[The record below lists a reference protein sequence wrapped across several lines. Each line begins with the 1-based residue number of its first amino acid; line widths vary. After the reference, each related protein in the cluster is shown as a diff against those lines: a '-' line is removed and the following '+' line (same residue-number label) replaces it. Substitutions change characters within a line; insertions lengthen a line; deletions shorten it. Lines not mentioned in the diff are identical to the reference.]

1 MDERLLIPTKITIPH
16 RSSEVLRRQRLLDF
30 IHEHLDRKLIIVSAP
45 AGYGKTTLLVDFS
58 TDTEIPVCWY
68 TLDEGDRDLGVFLA
82 YLTASL
88 RRRFPDFGHQ
98 THQLLEQGTIT
109 PRRAAGAVVA
119 DIVESIPDYFAC
131 VLDDWHLVNDSP
143 EIVQFLD
150 RLLHY
155 LPEQA
160 HLIVAGRS
168 LPRASLIRLA
178 ARREVAGLGPNDLR
192 FTAEEV
198 QHLLATYYRIQVSLE
213 QAAQLAEESEGW
225 ITGIL
230 LTTHTMWQG
239 LLASLLQGRS
249 ASVPLY
255 EYLAGEVY
263 AQQSPEMRDFLL
275 ASAVPRQVTAALCDH
290 LRQAEDSQEWL
301 DRVEGRNL
309 FLTRIEAEGE
319 VWYRYHNLFQSFLRN
334 RFQQESPTRFREMHR
349 RAGEWFEEQNHPEEA
364 VEHYLAA
371 TAYDEAIRV
380 IEACVQDF
388 FTAGRTGTIL
398 AWAEALPQAVRK
410 KAPELLL
417 YQAKVL
423 SDRGRADEALTVLE
437 RAEIAFKARNSPLGQ
452 ARVLLQRGWA
462 LLLRNRYGE
471 AVESGKQ
478 AYETLITLGE
488 ADTPLTADALRLIG
502 FGRSYQGEFQEGE
515 QYLTQALQLYE
526 RIGEAIPFNLAR
538 VLQDLAYTL
547 LRQGRLPEAATYQER
562 ALALWREIG
571 SPGPLAWNLNNTG
584 YNRYLTG
591 DYQDAL
597 ALYQEA
603 LPRAEEAEDRYIQV
617 VLLAG
622 IGDVQRDT
630 GQFDAAL
637 EAYRR
642 AEEMA
647 RQGGNVA
654 LIAYLLDAQGHL
666 HRLRGDLNQAQVALS
681 QAEALA
687 REHGLQHQALLSAA
701 ALALVRIEAEQ
712 AQEVTPLLHARDALQ
727 EANARLELVRVLFWL
742 AQAAFRR
749 EERTVARSS
758 LQQLLRLSREVGA
771 VPFSPAEGRH
781 ALALLRWAKR
791 EELPEEEARY
801 LVTWLERIQE
811 RPSRAAAPTS
821 EKRPRLEIYGFGPG
835 RVLRDGELIPIAAWG
850 AAIARELFF
859 FILDQAPLR
868 KEQIGVVFW
877 PGLPPGRMT
886 SAFHATKYKARR
898 ALGVEFV
905 VYEEGLYHVHLEAD
919 WWYDVAEF
927 ERLVRTARRLP
938 LEDPEGLEAR
948 RRAIAL
954 YQGDYLEDVYADWAA
969 QRRRALQEE
978 FLEVLAGLARHMLEA
993 QEPEEALRLYRRGL
1007 RMDPYR
1013 EDFHRGVMR
1022 ALIALGRRAEA
1033 LAHFDALTRQLDRE
1047 LHTTPDPETVALG
1060 ERLRSHPRLQP

>member
-1 MDERLLIPTKITIPH
+1 VDERFLIPTKITIPH
-16 RSSEVLRRQRLLDF
+16 RSSEVLRRQRLVDF

-68 TLDEGDRDLGVFLA
+68 TLDEGDRDLTVFLA
-82 YLTASL
+82 YFTASL
-88 RRRFPDFGHQ
+88 RRRFPSFGRQ
-98 THQLLEQGTIT
+98 TRQLLEQGTIT
-109 PRRAAGAVVA
+109 PRGAAGAVVA

-131 VLDDWHLVNDSP
+131 ILDDWHLVNDSP

-198 QHLLATYYRIQVSLE
+198 QDLLATYYRIRVSLE

-263 AQQSPEMRDFLL
+263 TQQLPEMRDFLL

-290 LRQAEDSQEWL
+290 LRQAEDSQQWL
-301 DRVEGRNL
+301 DLVEGRNL

-349 RAGEWFEEQNHPEEA
+349 RAGEWFEGQGHPEEA

-371 TAYDEAIRV
+371 AAYEEAVRV

-398 AWAEALPQAVRK
+398 AWAEALPPAVRE

-417 YQAKVL
+417 YQAQVL
-423 SDRGRADEALTVLE
+423 GDRGRPREALAVLK
-437 RAEIAFKARNSPLGQ
+437 AAQSAFQARKDPVGQ
-452 ARVLLQRGWA
+452 VRVLLPRGWA
-462 LLLRNRYGE
+462 LLTLNHHRE
-471 AVESGKQ
+471 AVESGER
-478 AYETLITLGE
+478 AYEMLVALGKGE
-488 ADTPLTADALRLIG
+488 TPLAAEALRLLG
-502 FGRSYQGEFQEGE
+502 FGWSSQGEFKKGE

-526 RIGEAIPFNLAR
+526 RIGEAIPFNRAR

-547 LRQGRLPEAATYQER
+547 LRQGRLSEATAYQER

-571 SPGPLAWNLNNTG
+571 SPGPLALNLNNAG

-591 DYQDAL
+591 DYQGAL

-603 LPRAEEAEDRYIQV
+603 LPRAEEAEDLYAQAL
-617 VLLAG
+617 VLTG
-622 IGDVQRDT
+622 IGDARRDT
-630 GQFDAAL
+630 GQFGPAL

-642 AEEMA
+642 AEKIA
-647 RQGGNVA
+647 REGGNVS
-654 LIAYLLDAQGHL
+654 LLAYIFDAQGHL
-666 HRLRGDLNQAQVALS
+666 HRLQGDLNQAQVALS

-687 REHGLQHQALLSAA
+687 REHSIWHQALLSAA
-701 ALALVRIEAEQ
+701 ALALIRLEAGQ
-712 AQEVTPLLHARDALQ
+712 ALETAPLLRARDALQ

-742 AQAAFRR
+742 AQAAFQR
-749 EERTVARSS
+749 EERTEARSS
-758 LQQLLRLSREVGA
+758 LQQLLYLSREMGA
-771 VPFSPAEGRH
+771 VPFSPAEGRY
-781 ALALLRWAKR
+781 ALTLLRWAKR
-791 EELPEEEARY
+791 EGLPEEDARY
-801 LVTWLERIQE
+801 LTTWLERIWE
-811 RPSRAAAPTS
+811 RPSRTAAPVS

-835 RVLRDGELIPIAAWG
+835 RVLRDGEPIPIAAWG

-859 FILDQAPLR
+859 FLLDRAPLR

-905 VYEEGLYHVHLEAD
+905 VYEEGLYHVQIEAD

-954 YQGDYLEDVYADWAA
+954 YRGDYLEDVYADWAA
-969 QRRRALQEE
+969 QRRRVLQED
-978 FLEVLAGLARHMLEA
+978 FLEMLAGLARHMLEA
-993 QEPEEALRLYRRGL
+993 HEPEEALRLYRRGL

-1013 EDFHRGVMR
+1013 EDLHRGVMR
-1022 ALIALGRRAEA
+1022 TLIALGRRAEA
-1033 LAHFDALTRQLDRE
+1033 LAHFNALARQLDRE

-1060 ERLRSHPRLQP
+1060 ERLRSHPYPR